1 MRLLHDTRIAAG
13 FGASPRRRRSVVVGR
28 FSESAPVSRLHT
40 VPKPQA
46 QSLGCFESPQ
56 NCREERRPARLGRTM
71 AKQDRIDPMPAATPQ
86 DASTSHHGPR
96 PDRLLGPDPIVRA
109 PRSSAAPTKP
119 WTMPSLRAPTAQSR
133 RGPSSAWGPA
143 PSGGARNNKNEE
155 PMGRSSLGANRGSRS
170 RPFDYPLKQY
180 PSVIRVPNTS
190 GHWIPL
196 LQVQSDSVLSLGLE
210 NLILSSTPP
219 A

>member
-1 MRLLHDTRIAAG
+1 MIHGSQRGLEHHRGVAG
-13 FGASPRRRRSVVVGR
+13 RSWWVASARARQCRDSTQ
-28 FSESAPVSRLHT
+28 F
-40 VPKPQA
+40 
-46 QSLGCFESPQ
+46 QSLKLKASDVLKAHRTAVK
-56 NCREERRPARLGRTM
+56 REDQLGLGGRRPSTIGSTRCPLRLRRT
-71 AKQDRIDPMPAATPQ
+71 
-86 DASTSHHGPR
+86 PR
-96 PDRLLGPDPIVRA
+96 PPPDRRLGPDPIA